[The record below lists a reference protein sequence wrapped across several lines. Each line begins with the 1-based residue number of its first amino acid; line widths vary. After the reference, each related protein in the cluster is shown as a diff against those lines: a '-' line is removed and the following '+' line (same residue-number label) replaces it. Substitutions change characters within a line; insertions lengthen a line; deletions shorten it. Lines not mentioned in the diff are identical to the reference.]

1 MSNCMWSAY
10 FVFSYNYDI
19 SVQPLLSQ
27 PCGDRVLCKESKFPA
42 QVWRFKSIIL
52 VSVPGDSLVV
62 SWLPYNMETQ
72 HWRWMSLDGWKPEG
86 LACSSHLSPAL
97 KKQLIVVEA
106 NHGPA
111 RTALFPSFLLN
122 YYSNMSEVTWV
133 CSCRG
138 VHVEI
143 RKELCGVGSPLP
155 PLYGFQGLNSGRE
168 DFAAN
173 TLPGLLYSNPFQG
186 MFLII

>member
-1 MSNCMWSAY
+1 MNRLTFLVDFFLFRCVVLKLNFSWTKRSANQEGNMSNCMWSAY

-42 QVWRFKSIIL
+42 QVWRFKSIML

-72 HWRWMSLDGWKPEG
+72 HWRWMSLDGRKPEG

-111 RTALFPSFLLN
+111 RTALFPSF
-122 YYSNMSEVTWV
+122 
-133 CSCRG
+133 
-138 VHVEI
+138 
-143 RKELCGVGSPLP
+143 
-155 PLYGFQGLNSGRE
+155 
-168 DFAAN
+168 
-173 TLPGLLYSNPFQG
+173 
-186 MFLII
+186 